1 LQEQLVSSL
10 HQLFNVN
17 RGDNPI
23 TFEVMELNKITKQV
37 AVQSTAPLKEV
48 SDDENDEN
56 YDEEVNEPV
65 MTDVEDIQVVTKLVM
80 PSRKMKVKIST
91 DLLHELDRLQVNFK
105 LN

>member
-1 LQEQLVSSL
+1 
-10 HQLFNVN
+10 
-17 RGDNPI
+17 
-23 TFEVMELNKITKQV
+23 M
-37 AVQSTAPLKEV
+37 

-65 MTDVEDIQVVTKLVM
+65 MTDVEDVQVVTKLVM